1 MDSGPDSKE
10 LDGLL
15 GYMQQKHSSL
25 NDAIREVDI
34 YLSSSR
40 QMRQMSQQATT
51 ILGKSTELNFFRS
64 MRKIPE
70 TLNNLCTNHGT
81 NVDNNS

>member
-40 QMRQMSQQATT
+40 
-51 ILGKSTELNFFRS
+51 
-64 MRKIPE
+64 
-70 TLNNLCTNHGT
+70 
-81 NVDNNS
+81 